1 MKNKIVAWLK
11 LARLRFYPLALAAYS
26 IGAASAFRVEHQ
38 FDRTVYIVG
47 FLCIFFLE
55 LCTVFC
61 NEYFDLPTDSL
72 NKTGSIFTGGSRM
85 VVSGKITLKEL
96 RTAVLMLFCL
106 IFISGYFLS
115 RTFRGSSASLVPSIL
130 LLGLILG
137 PGYTAPPFKFSYRGL
152 GEFVVALTFSP
163 YLILSGYS
171 FQTGRLDSAVPWLL
185 SIPLFLA
192 ILPSIILAG
201 IPDYESDLAFSKKTL
216 AAILGPKKAAF
227 LAVSFAFAAAA
238 SGLALRWVG
247 VLAGPAGHAIF
258 ITVPHAVFLGVAIRG
273 FRKRKIDTVIKH
285 ALIYILWFCVVPLSC
300 MVFR

>member
-72 NKTGSIFTGGSRM
+72 NKTRSLFTGGSRM

-96 RTAVLMLFCL
+96 RTAVLLLFCL

-137 PGYTAPPFKFSYRGL
+137 PGYTVPPLKFSYRGL

-192 ILPSIILAG
+192 ILQSIILAG
-201 IPDYESDLAFSKKTL
+201 IPDYESDLAFSKKL
-216 AAILGPKKAAF
+216 WRSSWGRKKRSFWRSSSF
-227 LAVSFAFAAAA
+227 LRRPHPSSS
-238 SGLALRWVG
+238 SGG
-247 VLAGPAGHAIF
+247 
-258 ITVPHAVFLGVAIRG
+258 
-273 FRKRKIDTVIKH
+273 
-285 ALIYILWFCVVPLSC
+285 
-300 MVFR
+300 